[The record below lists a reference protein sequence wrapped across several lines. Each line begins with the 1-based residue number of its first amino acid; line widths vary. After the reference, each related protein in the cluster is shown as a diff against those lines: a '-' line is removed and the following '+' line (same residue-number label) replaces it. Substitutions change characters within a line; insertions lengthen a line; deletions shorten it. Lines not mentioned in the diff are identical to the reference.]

1 MKRTLSLLAI
11 ATLLATPALAN
22 EAVDNGLSYSH
33 AGIGYTQLELDGF
46 NEDFGGFKGH
56 LVQSFG
62 ATNFYLTV
70 KHSYTTATVDTWIG
84 DIDVDLAQGDYG
96 LGYAFNLSP
105 SLDLG
110 VEAALVRIKAEVEN
124 SSASDD
130 GYRVGALLRY
140 ATTPALELYA
150 GLDYL
155 DLSDAEDSETAYRVG
170 AKYAFTK
177 MFAVTAELNEF
188 VDASSWV
195 VGAEFRW

>member
-1 MKRTLSLLAI
+1 MKRNISALAI
-11 ATLLATPALAN
+11 AALLSTSAFADEST
-22 EAVDNGLSYSH
+22 DNGLSYRH
-33 AGIGYTQLELDGF
+33 AGIGYTQLEVDGF
-46 NEDFGGFKGH
+46 NEDFSGFKGH

-62 ATNFYLTV
+62 SSNFYVTL
-70 KHSYTTATVDTWIG
+70 KHSYTSATVDTWIG
-84 DIDVDLAQGDYG
+84 DVDVDMTLGDYG
-96 LGYAFNLSP
+96 VGYAFNLNP

-110 VEAALVRIKAEVEN
+110 IEAALVRIKGEVEN
-124 SSASDD
+124 ASASDD

-150 GLDYL
+150 GLDYV
-155 DLSDAEDSETAYRVG
+155 DLSDADDSETAYRVG

-188 VDASSWV
+188 ADASAWV

>member
-1 MKRTLSLLAI
+1 MKRNLSLLAL
-11 ATLLATPALAN
+11 ATLISAPVFAN
-22 EAVDNGLSYSH
+22 ETLDTGLSYSH

-46 NEDFGGFKGH
+46 NEDFSGFKGH

-62 ATNFYLTV
+62 SSNFYVTL
-70 KHSYTTATVDTWIG
+70 KHSYTSATVDTWIG
-84 DIDVDLAQGDYG
+84 DVDVDMTQGDYG
-96 LGYAFNLSP
+96 VGYAFNLSP

-110 VEAALVRIKAEVEN
+110 IEAALVRIEAEVEN

-188 VDASSWV
+188 ADASAWV